1 MTVQPTSGFRVGLA
15 AMPWSIFNRPSLQLG
30 VLKSYVEQQAA
41 ARVDLFHPY
50 LLIAHAIGINRY
62 SRIALSGWAGEA
74 LFAPLLFPEMFG
86 PAKKLFTESLAGEKH
101 PLADFD
107 ELVEQIDDCCEAWL
121 ATVEI
126 DRYRLFG
133 LSVCFF
139 QLLPSLYLARMIKKK
154 RPELPII
161 FGGSSCSGALGRSL
175 VDHFTEIDYLV
186 DGEGEEALS
195 RLCRFV
201 AGETESLPVN
211 IRSRLSLPHE
221 DVGTLTQSM
230 DDLPY
235 PDFSP
240 YFTEIRRM
248 FPDLPFV
255 PSLPVEFSRGCSWN
269 RCTFCN
275 LNLQWHDYRFKTAE
289 RMAEEILH
297 LAAKHESLH
306 FAFAD
311 NTLPGPEADIFFSKI
326 ASTGLDLD
334 FFAETRPN
342 TDPDRWRRYRRG
354 GLRTVQIGIEA
365 LSSTLLTKMAKGTTV
380 INAVAAMKMCSANA
394 IVLEGN
400 LITEF
405 PTATEE
411 EVAETLTNLDYILP
425 FSPLQ
430 TAVFFLGF
438 GSPVHAR
445 RGAFA
450 IRAILPHVKNRRLF
464 PPKLLRSMTL
474 LMNGYRGNRR
484 YQRRLWRPVTE
495 KIKAWHDFHRQ
506 RRKNQPHPLHFIDGR
521 SFLIIRQERPAGP
534 PLLHRLRGLSRKIYL
549 FCEKPRQK
557 SDILAAFP
565 TVAPRTLDAFLAQM
579 SGKLLMF
586 LENDRVLSLAVRLDR
601 E

>member
-1 MTVQPTSGFRVGLA
+1 MPTSGFRVGLA

-30 VLKSYVEQQAA
+30 VLKRYVEKQVA
-41 ARVDLFHPY
+41 ARVDVFHPY
-50 LLIAHAIGINRY
+50 LLIARAIGTDRY

-74 LFAPLLFPEMFG
+74 LFAPLVFPEMYG
-86 PAKKLFTESLAGEKH
+86 PAKKLFYESLSGEKQ
-101 PLADFD
+101 PLPVFD
-107 ELVEQIDDCCEAWL
+107 ELIERIDECCKAWL
-121 ATVEI
+121 NTVAIGE
-126 DRYRLFG
+126 YRLFG

-139 QLLPSLYLARMIKKK
+139 QLLPSLYLAKMIKKK
-154 RPELPII
+154 RPELPIV

-195 RLCRFV
+195 HLCRYI
-201 AGETESLPVN
+201 AGETASLPAT
-211 IRSRLSLPHE
+211 IRSRLPVSRE
-221 DVGTLTQSM
+221 NAGTPAKTP

-240 YFTEIRRM
+240 YFEEIRRI
-248 FPDLPFV
+248 FADLPFI
-255 PSLPVEFSRGCSWN
+255 PTLPVEFSRGCSWN

-275 LNLQWHDYRFKTAE
+275 LNLQWHDYRFKKAE

-311 NTLPGPEADIFFSKI
+311 NTLPLHEAEIFFDRM

-334 FFAETRPN
+334 FFAETRTN
-342 TDPDRWRRYRRG
+342 TDPQRWRRYRRG

-365 LSSTLLTKMAKGTTV
+365 LSTTLLKKMAKGTTV
-380 INAVAAMKMCSANA
+380 IDAVAAMKMCSASA

-405 PTATEE
+405 PTSTEE
-411 EVAETLTNLDYILP
+411 EVAETLTNLEYLLP
-425 FSPLQ
+425 FPPLQ
-430 TAVFFLGF
+430 AAVFFLGF

-445 RGAFA
+445 GGEFA
-450 IRAILPHVKNRRLF
+450 IRAILPHIKNRRLF
-464 PPKLLRSMTL
+464 PPKLLRTMTL
-474 LMNGYRGNRR
+474 LMNGYRGDRR
-484 YQRRLWRPVTE
+484 YQHRLWRPVTE
-495 KIKAWHDFHRQ
+495 KIKAWQAFHRQ
-506 RRKNQPHPLHFIDGR
+506 RGKNRPHPLHYIDGR

-549 FCEKPRQK
+549 FCEEPRK
-557 SDILAAFP
+557 KAEILTAFS
-565 TVAPRTLDAFLAQM
+565 TVAPGTLDAFLAEM

-586 LENDRVLSLAVRLDR
+586 LENDRVLSLAVRRDC